1 MFMFGHTLSQGGASE
16 KSSFDSDVAVFNM
29 LIKRPGSSST
39 TSDKS
44 GLHMRAKSR
53 MFSISSR
60 ADSGDGGM
68 GVKSGRQSVSFDQ
81 HVMQDQHPS
90 YSRTYSLPQGG
101 DAHQQQRAVS
111 TSSGTA
117 TGRYSE
123 HEDLTQATDDSTFPI
138 EPEPKSIALTF
149 NESHSTLQS
158 ITDSLVRRA
167 PGGKVDRLPRN
178 IASQE
183 EVDTSARPRT
193 SHSRRKSSQ
202 HGQSSLSELHPT
214 AASHAKQYLG
224 ADSEFLAT
232 YMTEGGGPSP
242 VDSTYLDQQVADFD
256 EGIIGA
262 LSETDSASS
271 SRPAVP
277 ISSPVHYPNAKGYP
291 QADTP
296 STAKAKIE
304 AASSK
309 TPKQRPCSAKSAKLR
324 AHCSSRSGK
333 CSCSVCFQKLFH
345 TLSLSF

>member
-1 MFMFGHTLSQGGASE
+1 
-16 KSSFDSDVAVFNM
+16 
-29 LIKRPGSSST
+29 
-39 TSDKS
+39 
-44 GLHMRAKSR
+44 MRAKSR
-53 MFSISSR
+53 MFSIGSR

-68 GVKSGRQSVSFDQ
+68 GVKSGRQSVSFEQ
-81 HVMQDQHPS
+81 HGLHEQQS
-90 YSRTYSLPQGG
+90 YYRPYSLPQDGEP
-101 DAHQQQRAVS
+101 HQQRGAIS

-123 HEDLTQATDDSTFPI
+123 HEDLTQGTDDSTFPI

-158 ITDSLVRRA
+158 ITDSLLRRA
-167 PGGKVDRLPRN
+167 PGGKIDRLPRN
-178 IASQE
+178 MASQE
-183 EVDTSARPRT
+183 EKDATARPRT

-202 HGQSSLSELHPT
+202 QGQSSLSELHPT
-214 AASHAKQYLG
+214 ADAHAKQYLG
-224 ADSEFLAT
+224 SDAEYLAN
-232 YMTEGGGPSP
+232 YMTDGGGPSP
-242 VDSTYLDQQVADFD
+242 VDSDYLQQQIADYD
-256 EGIIGA
+256 DGIIGA
-262 LSETDSASS
+262 LSETSTASS

-304 AASSK
+304 AATSK

-333 CSCSVCFQKLFH
+333 CSCSVCFFDR
-345 TLSLSF
+345 LSS